1 MVDLG
6 YENPQ
11 LALTS
16 LKALEIRS
24 AQVVGSRRIIEAGI
38 GLVAA
43 DSNLSDEARNAIA
56 ELDHR
61 VPAARAIAQAD
72 SLLVRADMEAEAG
85 EDQIQRSISDIMA
98 AVSAYVGYMKETLSA
113 DRIVALLEMGR
124 LQDGQRAFPGR
135 LEALD
140 AKAGLAERSTYVHEL
155 GEALFGAG
163 ELDSA
168 LALFNREHQAILVD
182 RIVRSITMVPVSFQQ
197 RTIHVCASIGYATFP
212 FDETQR
218 SMSFDESLAIADAGM
233 YYAKRH
239 GRSVAVRIGKLPI
252 DLLADLGG
260 LPAAVEREALTGTVS
275 LIIKRVAGKEADSVA
290 PTDKGL
296 RGTAGLIS
304 TASQESP
311 STTHPQRALPQR
323 SHLQESATGR
333 IQSTPLNSLRIRP
346 FRQRHSMPRSL
357 RIVLVAGPQL
367 RHARGF
373 MANTFAAKPG
383 TGAFASVAADAN
395 TSASARHSSSPCDS
409 SKRKECTLE
418 ASQSM
423 LAGSHTGQDANTDLD
438 LG

>member
-1 MVDLG
+1 VKTDVDAVQACNVSGRWSTGDIPRRELLLQFQRHTRAKAEVAKLPACSMRRQRGYNWPRSVRRKSRCELPRDIEPNDHQGACGHSLAKGHQGPLHPALLATATATATAVHCVPISGPRLQVQVNRMVDLG

-124 LQDGQRAFPGR
+124 LQDGQRALPA
-135 LEALD
+135 LLDALD

-275 LIIKRVAGKEADSVA
+275 LIIKRVAGKEADSEV
-290 PTDKGL
+290 
-296 RGTAGLIS
+296 
-304 TASQESP
+304 ESFSP
-311 STTHPQRALPQR
+311 RAQSWHR
-323 SHLQESATGR
+323 TG
-333 IQSTPLNSLRIRP
+333 
-346 FRQRHSMPRSL
+346 
-357 RIVLVAGPQL
+357 
-367 RHARGF
+367 
-373 MANTFAAKPG
+373 
-383 TGAFASVAADAN
+383 
-395 TSASARHSSSPCDS
+395 
-409 SKRKECTLE
+409 
-418 ASQSM
+418 
-423 LAGSHTGQDANTDLD
+423 
-438 LG
+438 

>member
-1 MVDLG
+1 VDIRLQRATKGRFIRRRIGAAVALLATATATATAVHCVPISGPRLQVQVNRMVDLG

-124 LQDGQRAFPGR
+124 LQDGQRALPA
-135 LEALD
+135 LLDALD

-275 LIIKRVAGKEADSVA
+275 LIIKRVAGKEADSEV
-290 PTDKGL
+290 
-296 RGTAGLIS
+296 
-304 TASQESP
+304 ESFSP
-311 STTHPQRALPQR
+311 RAQSWHR
-323 SHLQESATGR
+323 TG
-333 IQSTPLNSLRIRP
+333 
-346 FRQRHSMPRSL
+346 
-357 RIVLVAGPQL
+357 
-367 RHARGF
+367 
-373 MANTFAAKPG
+373 
-383 TGAFASVAADAN
+383 
-395 TSASARHSSSPCDS
+395 
-409 SKRKECTLE
+409 
-418 ASQSM
+418 
-423 LAGSHTGQDANTDLD
+423 
-438 LG
+438 